1 MTDEKKHEQKYES
14 LNLNLF
20 TEAASDYKVN
30 SHSKNV
36 QEDKINVTERSDLEI
51 YDNQY
56 GFNVFEEKTNNEI
69 NMVISIDSDTDDHSP
84 TAENVEGRNSD
95 RLKQS
100 LSSQTLSPDTPSGVD
115 KIMENID
122 QLIQIKLAISE
133 GNIPNDASSDEIL
146 DYVKA
151 DTMEMRKENNTTRRF
166 QDVQEANTPEEGIHE
181 NQRLSI
187 LSVDSSADGDLVI
200 DENTITVTEPSSS
213 YETTENTIK
222 LWDKMLGNRDTHYDR
237 FVSSC
242 PEKLYLSCTR
252 DTAAASNELAGTQN
266 IHSRSGSFHSNDGKF
281 ELVGISGTC
290 KITGSS
296 SVTSDLFR
304 SSGQESPQKDDSSD
318 EIEDMCL
325 DAIRRLSLSAPE
337 HLSRHNSRDEFDN
350 KSTATPITTGTASPF
365 MFSNEAQEALGDDEL
380 RYRFAFCSDNSGP
393 TTDVESAYDRDIDML
408 SEEGCL
414 DRDGILKEEDLRRA
428 IFDAFHDLNCSHT
441 HATSLQPGVTCDSL
455 ELVGD
460 YDVVP
465 TDNLPGGGNKNEGT
479 GDPVKYHSSD
489 DDCNF
494 PLHHSNSKSY
504 APSNGILLDNE
515 RRHTLRSLLM
525 NAPPVPILHPHASA
539 DHNTPDGD
547 NINENAS
554 ECNGTDLEMDAVD
567 SISFTALKNHR
578 ANEASTGRLV
588 SPKVEQETEEQ
599 PSFET
604 NQNLNLHI
612 QNIGEQIFPDDP
624 DSCRDS
630 AFYGSREDT
639 SPDMPSL
646 PTVTIDYFVSTDTS
660 IQRMD
665 GSSPDRDGSL
675 IIEKE
680 DLDSDNDLSMTP
692 SMSISSFL
700 PSETQSVNI
709 PFSMTSKFSTSPETH
724 VTAASS
730 LPEYNFAQHEG
741 GINLQNVT
749 KKKRN
754 KKMSRRANSK
764 TGNETNRVA
773 ASDASQIKSKQRTI
787 TRSTSTSKRKSSPV
801 NRKCML
807 SLSQT
812 NSQVLK
818 INEKASAGRTSVS
831 LASSRQLQSR
841 KSNCSSMVNSDHKI
855 TDINRKMKKKVP
867 KQHKPNTLTF
877 KPDDVKLRP
886 PTRRGRDATKRRSWP
901 PMLSDQSFKKVG
913 LKRSLSF
920 RDGINRIN
928 SLTNGY
934 KDFVPLSPEK
944 RDISRRAHSE
954 GSVASSQLTIFR
966 QSNKIGRLLESNRRH
981 TENRITPRGTL
992 RDRQP
997 GEKYDKKAAKTQN
1010 LASAKKSTNARKIRK
1025 KDDQAQRKASSSTES
1040 FAKENL
1046 YSSEPSHVT
1055 KMSSKS
1061 SRSRSSRLYRSS
1073 CSEEGLRRQRNP
1085 SSSQDRSP
1093 TVRSRITSNSS
1104 APSTKTPPN
1113 TRKPSIPRKS
1123 APDFIQ
1129 QNRIKSTR
1137 QKPIG
1142 AIRALGSNLQ
1152 KASELSKL
1160 RRKIRAPEIK
1170 NYSSRKAHTF
1180 EKSLKKNKS
1189 PVKPKIY
1196 KAMHKRPMSGSDD
1209 TLGEASP
1216 NLPWNRTQ
1224 HNYQNKE
1231 NNEATIL
1238 NAAERAVI
1246 RIADERDKVQKK
1258 TFTKW
1263 INKHLVKTRRQVDNL
1278 YEDLRDGHNLIAL
1291 LEVLSGETLFS
1302 ISVEVSYDMAIC
1314 KECHRPTYE
1323 ICRQK
1328 CAGLHFSND
1337 LFKSPREG
1345 DYMNQMRLPREKGRM
1360 RFHRLQNVQI
1370 ALDYLKK
1377 RKLRLV
1383 NIRNDDITDGN
1394 PKLTLGLV
1402 WTIILHFQIEDI
1414 AVEGEDDLSAKQ
1426 ALLLWAQRNMEGY
1439 DDIRVTNFTSSWR
1452 DGKVFNAILHRNRPD
1467 LIDMDQVRKSDN
1479 KSNLENAF
1487 SALEKEVAV
1496 TRLLDP
1502 EDVDVD
1508 KPDERSLITYVSSL
1522 YDAFPKVPPFPISI
1536 TVEEWQFTWEE
1547 YRILVTSIL
1556 EWIQKQIVIL
1566 RRREG
1571 IPCQTVTE
1579 AKNLIHEIKL
1589 FQENELA
1596 RKEADKNLVSP
1607 KYCDLEQMSQKSLG
1621 RFEIPAGYEPA
1632 KVEAAWQELMAA
1644 NDEREGVLTAE
1655 YRRLEKL
1662 HNLVLK
1668 ITSEASECR
1677 TKLEGAEKLIKIIE
1691 AEGDDSDQMQKQV
1704 NALLG
1709 DSEKE
1714 IRVMFVDVQTL
1725 KDAEYH
1731 QADDMYKTVF
1741 LLHEK
1746 WVALRSTYTTA
1757 LKDAPNVR
1765 SAILARLRP
1774 KLQDT
1779 KEYISLQGALRW
1791 VADKTRETESF
1802 PLGDDL
1808 PKVENQLAV
1817 FKALEDEVDKFNAD
1831 VRECQK
1837 AKDAFDKGSEDCKRY
1852 CQDLSQL
1859 EVNYSLLQN
1868 AVEIREGQI
1877 SSLLKFIREA
1887 TQHLM
1892 WLNEIEDNE
1901 INRDFTQYTSDVE
1914 PLEKQLSRM
1923 KSDVQSHDTSFKS
1936 TIHDGERLVHENHP
1950 ARNTVQAYL
1959 TQLNNQWE
1967 WIQSLGYCLQQH
1979 ILQLNQYQQFHTDCG
1994 KAETFLRDRESDLDE
2009 KMREISPDTEPDRAE
2024 HIFRDIF
2031 QIKEDLEKFKPTVT
2045 NLIAR
2050 SKDIPCVEERPNPVI
2065 KDSKSTVQALC
2076 SYKQMNLSIA
2086 KSEEC
2091 ALVDKPQPT
2100 RWVVINSVQ
2109 QQGEAPSAIFVI
2121 PPPSAKS
2128 ISRAQALERDYL
2140 AFLELWRE
2148 RHARVQLLVAINN
2161 LQRSIGYVSS
2171 WTVESYRLLSPIER
2185 DQALRN
2191 LKDGLKGIEDTESND
2206 PTLTVKIASLR
2217 VEVQRCLKLAESLS
2231 KQMDQDD
2238 KDEEQCRTYIS
2249 RLNVILRRLNTID
2262 GVVSV
2267 RVKTALPRDVA
2278 SVQHVINDHESSVV
2292 ELKTIQPQYAEVR
2305 EGSKQIMERED
2316 CSAPSK
2322 EELGNQLEVV
2332 EKKWDRTWNISTLY
2346 FDKLKMVYVVVQS
2359 TKEAQNIV
2367 SGVETK
2373 IEENKEIPKDSD
2385 SLRKQQI
2392 IYQTANT
2399 KTHEMRDTLEKNHP
2413 LIVNLQRDAQK
2424 ANEIG
2429 TKLVK
2434 VANTQDNKVTEDV
2447 DVQKYTADVKDV
2459 VDRWQVCKVFVDERL
2474 TKFSDLLPKAQQG
2487 EADEQRAKSLID
2499 RLNKLLATLDSI
2511 STSQEA
2517 QMAVWLPRSVPA
2529 LQQAED
2535 SQGTVVKRVEDL
2547 KPEYDSAQTV
2557 VVNFIN
2563 EETSGLAPSI
2573 PFLRDTLHKVQ
2584 EKWAIVWLM
2593 THVYFEKI
2601 KGLLYTQSA
2610 IIECEKAVSSYE
2622 KIISERSHSTTDVDA
2637 LRKRNDIFQKLAA
2650 DIPVHDSNFDAL
2662 SKNLIST
2669 REVSHQLPP
2678 TIADKCNSDLEAY
2691 SNDIEDLQR
2700 RWEEAKSKL
2709 TMLAD
2714 QVKIQLPKMEKAAA
2728 QERLLS
2734 DILSRI
2740 RALSRGLDSITQSQ
2754 TARMQV
2760 SLPSE
2765 AMGLQKC
2772 QAQQKDVQNRLTDL
2786 SSDYEPLVSE
2796 CNNVLEHGD
2805 LESPTATTVREE
2817 CDKMTEKWIL
2827 LNEITGL
2834 FYAKIKVLHD
2844 VSELMHDVN
2853 VVVVTYEQTLDA
2865 NDHLPENDLNALRK
2879 QQALLKA
2886 LSDNIPTHEPKF
2898 PDVSETLEIAQATT
2912 KKLSEVSDIPEQD
2925 VPQRDRDFKDLEARW
2940 EEAKKRLQQRL
2951 ILLGQR
2957 IPIMEKVA
2965 SEEST
2970 AASLLPGV
2978 EAFIHE
2984 LERLESAQLVRAD
2997 VMLPSDVNAVSRVVQ
3012 QQKTTIEHFV
3022 NDVTPRYAAL
3032 LAQCRPLI
3040 EKEDSTAPSVTELKK
3055 GVEKMENKWELVD
3068 HLVKSYLKKVNALL
3082 ELLERLAVVRP
3093 ILKTYESEVSKSR
3106 PNEKSSVED
3115 LKACCATLQKLKSGV
3130 PVEDPK
3136 FDAVTKALKDAKDAV
3151 EKTDEGDQDIVAH
3164 EAECKEVAERWEKVK
3179 AELEIILAEVEARIP
3194 NAEKAASIEAKCKEL
3209 LPSLKKLIS
3218 ELDSLE
3224 HAIRARIGMCMPAE
3238 PESVEKAIAQQ
3249 KETSNRLDSLEPK
3262 YKQLS
3267 AEVEIILK
3275 SSDDETPSISQL
3287 KSEQKTV
3294 DKKWETV
3301 RYLSTLYIEKLDR
3314 LHDATEKARV
3324 ARVTIRQY
3332 EIYLIELDTMSSDV
3346 PGLKNQVQLLE
3357 KLDKEIPQHEP
3368 EFKTLEGAVKDLRDC
3383 GDKLGKYSG
3392 IDDLDAPQYQDIS
3405 DDLSQRWDEA
3415 KDQVKNRLNYAR
3427 VAEAKLS
3434 EYEDKAAKQN
3444 DHLGKTENILNSEEY
3459 SKVKT
3464 TSKDIADQIKD
3475 HEGLSD
3481 DIDSQQSN
3489 MDSLVV
3495 LATEFDDAAKKYDDT
3510 AAKFEPRDAEL
3521 AAKKKGSKTTTRI
3534 VVYEVTTI
3542 TRKYDKLKNLIS
3554 ERVDRYSVDYDK
3566 AKDREEKYDA
3576 FIARLGECEKVLST
3590 HETSQSAIPDAEDFD
3605 DDLDA
3610 LESMLEAQRA
3620 LMDEIL
3626 QQKPITDRACEE
3638 SREFLNEESDSL
3650 SAENSNLLDNLT
3662 NSTQSRG
3669 DQLYEEAARKLKE
3682 LEDAYDKA
3690 KQNKFALDEGLAN
3703 NLARLQQLEEEADGI
3718 NEDLRKFSE
3727 EECDASQ
3734 EISDEQT
3741 LESLQ
3746 KQLEQIKVINAQV
3759 LASTPGVNTAIK
3771 EAENFADEN
3780 KDKLAKDLA
3789 DELNAAKSALT
3800 RKWEIVKEAAS
3811 EMLRQLEEQ
3820 AKLAQD
3826 EEQRKAS
3833 ISSMLSELEPMLDHV
3848 REWVSQSHT
3857 KLDTE
3862 KPAEIDEKLM
3872 AKQFEMVEE
3881 HNKFISSPQEKIA
3894 NILERYKNL
3903 LESSDI
3909 KLVLAEDA
3917 VPARQNEVE
3926 DLEKERIALLDTT
3939 QKRMKSLSHAKAEL
3953 AQFCQGYSPFQCWLD
3968 DANKRCR
3975 SGKQAPKDISAL
3987 QAESRDISA
3996 LQSEISAHNADLRF
4010 LRITSKKLVEA
4021 AKAYNDTLDRAEDK
4035 PTKGEDDVIT
4045 DPTEREVEK
4054 LMTITESFYDDVVKQ
4069 AHDREQLLAD
4079 VLKKRAT
4086 YEASLPTVYPWLDQ
4100 TETQLNNIDERPLPV
4115 EPNALQIQ
4123 AKEVEQILQD
4133 VTNHAATVQK
4143 LEEAARDVIALP
4155 QEALE
4160 DSERNDIKNHAGTT
4174 RKRYDDLRCKATE
4187 KSTELNS
4194 ALSKSQGI
4202 SERLE
4207 SLLKWLDD
4215 VERQLGQ
4222 NKADTVAQI
4231 SKLNNSFEE
4240 ANKIN
4245 DSIKQRLPEVA
4256 EVKEVCSG
4264 LLGGRDG
4271 LATDSLH
4278 KRTSQLNTRFAQV
4291 EHGTS
4296 LRLGDL
4302 TELREKLAPFESNSN
4317 ELSDWIESIL
4327 DKLQTEDDSVPNE
4340 SQLPSAELKLKEIR
4354 DEVESKRP
4362 VIIQTL
4368 REGESIVGD
4377 CRISDATPARD
4388 VMSHLSSSWEELQE
4402 ILAEMEEDVT
4412 ARREQMTSFE
4422 KSMADFTS
4430 WMKSVDDAVG
4440 DMKDSIVLK
4449 TLEEQIE
4456 KTQELLD
4463 SWEGKTKDLDR
4474 IYDLGSFD
4482 LKSNISPSR
4491 RRLRAHRRKNKG
4503 MRKSR
4508 ARLNQKEETIDS
4520 NSANGKGPTEA
4531 QLEDINTMFED
4542 LSDKMSDKQAS
4553 LLEIK
4558 EMRTNFDNQ
4567 SNEIEEILKSAE
4579 SEKDAWDKS
4588 LESSEKADI
4597 GAMKNKLVEHKKW
4610 RENFLSHTNE
4620 LRNAT
4625 NVSVKLCEPKPRA
4638 EGVPDVQDQI
4648 KDIND
4653 RWKKVLEDSDQYVSE
4668 LESSFGALG
4677 DFNTRA
4683 AQLKDWLADKRNM
4696 LNMLGAT
4703 VCDRTVLA
4711 TQSQQVE
4718 HLQKDVDCKKPHIE
4732 SLVDV
4737 AKTLPNANEVQN
4749 DLSVIEGQ
4757 WADLKRDLVNRKSS
4771 IDGMVNKVNELDKLS
4786 KEVCDWSKDISSS
4799 IDEQMKKLDSRLE
4812 NLRHEET
4819 EIKKVIEAQ
4828 VKPNANKVER
4838 CKQIVEELTK
4848 ETSDESIEMMN
4859 EKSLAAE
4866 RALEGAKNKLETYE
4880 IILKEAQEKSLTF
4893 GKLSVELSSWIS
4905 DGHDTVKLCIPALA
4919 EEDLLK
4925 KQEELSNL
4933 LEKAEHKKAE
4943 DLKIVTECA
4952 DRLKELCPADAGV
4965 IESKKCILS
4974 TDLDK
4979 LIESILKADQCIVE
4993 LLQRLHEF
5001 ENLSAE
5007 LGDKI
5012 SDGEKQL
5019 KEHKIIPHEARTDRH
5034 VEALKILQGELA
5046 SLASQV
5052 VYLEDFAAE
5061 LSKDSPTG
5069 NDYASK
5075 RVTETADDIN
5085 KRFRS
5090 LKMSLDAE
5098 CGKLADTVQQTE
5110 NVQEKVRDL
5119 MSRLNDIEEEC
5130 DQCEPVGR
5138 NETTLHAQNN
5148 EMTKLFQK
5156 RDLLHDEIVQ
5166 LQSMYKIMVTNGDIM
5181 DDYNLQREVEMITRK
5196 DQRLGARLG
5205 QRKDEIT
5212 RILEQV
5218 NTFFTKM
5225 AKAIEEINNIFEA
5238 ESNLGTDASTVDEIL
5253 RQQKEFENL
5262 RQNSFEPLQA
5272 TVQTLNYNG
5281 HALVI
5286 SAAPSVPTNH
5296 ITDALETLERLW
5308 NELANNVNA
5317 RSLNLQKAL
5326 LSCGRFQ
5333 DVFASLSSW
5342 LNDAEQLAASQ
5353 KCPSWEYK
5361 VLLAQIEEQ
5370 KVLQRMVASH
5380 QEAVLSFLRD
5390 GSQISSDA
5398 SPESREKI
5406 NKQLHEFKQRWE
5418 TLCAN
5423 VESRDSQL
5431 KSMIG
5436 DAKRFHELTEDFS
5449 EWLEKTERC
5458 HANNDVIGTQVER
5471 IQEQLI
5477 EQQKLTDDIGKHQ
5490 RQLADICD
5498 TPLLSKTSEYSLE
5511 LLQGL
5516 QTKIESIKGRY
5527 EALRDRVEGRTAIMK
5542 ENLRLCR
5549 LFNKDHLRLF
5559 AFLSEAALRL
5569 QDGQSTLSDARPPP
5583 VGEVYLEVKEIHEQI
5598 VSKQSTVEAAM
5609 NEGKQ
5614 LMMKC
5619 SGEDTIQVQEKLESI
5634 KVKYADLQSRS
5645 AERVDSLDRCLNLSQ
5660 EMQKAHVA
5668 LNEWLDANDTSLL
5681 NLGLDVKDV
5690 DAVRQSK
5697 SFSGEETKKLDD
5709 LIQTI
5714 HPEEY
5719 EPVLKTIKKCAK
5731 ELSRVASRWG
5741 DEPLQSVV
5749 SEDESRFNAL
5759 KAALQRHKNSKKLTE
5774 EKLESFY
5781 EHAKSCDKNLD
5792 GFSSRMDDFVL
5803 ITSLAPEHLKEKAEN
5818 QKELNEDLA
5827 SSRGRVHSVSDEGE
5841 SLAHLCDEDDKDKI
5855 EKQVNALESKLSD
5868 IVQKYKASSI
5878 ERSLPL
5884 AASYVEAKD
5893 DLLPWIEETNGVIES
5908 FKPPAI
5914 LEDELKSQQKE
5925 AKNELLLATYAYK
5938 ALRDDVSEHRPYVD
5952 KLNKIGGQLAQ
5963 IMVADNPGLAAEV
5976 VQSTDD
5982 INKQY
5987 AGIREAVRGRC
5998 VNLENALGES
6008 NQFFERMK
6016 ALLEQLTN
6024 ANSNLRSLPPV
6035 VLEMDKIKE
6044 RINKVKH
6051 QEVELGK
6058 LLPTYNSIKTQGE
6071 TLLSRT
6077 NENALGGSKQVVKD
6091 KLATMETA
6099 WKDLSELI
6107 ANLLRE
6113 LGELLNSALRFWND
6127 AESLHNLLK
6136 ELDTIIG
6143 QEVGEPSIDLVAVKQ
6158 QIEVLETLCEEMS
6171 NLEKDLDTVRLEAT
6185 ELCSTDDIAQQPGDH
6200 PHTMEVK
6207 KVLDEL
6213 NGTWS
6218 DLQDNVAKTKT
6229 KLDEA
6234 LNSAVEYQEAVQR
6247 MLDLLNEGSEKVDNM
6262 APVATELDTVKLQME
6277 EMKGL
6282 RAQTQSN
6289 QMELERLCNFGDQA
6303 ASQAKDDAEK
6313 ANLKASVSDMRNSW
6327 KELNNKILAR
6337 QHDLET
6343 AMLALGQLHHAINEI
6358 AAWLDKTEQH
6368 LDNQAPP
6375 LTDNPQQVEI
6385 ELAKHKILWNDI
6397 SAHKVTLDS
6406 ITAAAHELSF
6416 SATEAGSDPNK
6427 KEGVEAKMGELN
6439 SQWEEVNAKA
6449 QARQWELEEALE
6461 KAKGHQ
6467 QELDLLTR
6475 WLQDKENAL
6484 GQNAPYGGLPETAL
6498 EQLNT
6503 HKELMDELEKRKEGA
6518 DKFLSFDSGTNQV
6531 EADLFREKLKVVEGK
6546 MVLRKAKL
6554 EEVYQQA
6561 NEFHNNLQAF
6571 RKWLTS
6577 SEKALD
6583 TNPPPSV
6590 VFETLEDQLAKQ
6602 KEFEDD
6608 VHSHRDILL
6617 ELENAG
6623 SRLKYFSQKQDGILI
6638 KNLLLSVHARWDK
6651 VTSKTSER
6659 SYVLNECHKKAKQ
6672 FYDSRDKLCDWLEA
6686 AQQRLAETY
6695 EATSDPDK
6703 IKIQLDDHKEFQ
6715 RAIGSKR
6722 PVYDATTRS
6731 GKALRE
6737 KGHSYGDKS
6746 HVDEK
6751 LRQLKEKWDT
6761 LCGKASER
6769 QNTLE
6774 EALMVSGRL
6783 IDAIESLLDW
6793 LYKVEPSVAADS
6805 PVHGDVH
6812 TVANLIDHHN
6822 DLLSDIKTR
6831 EVVVRSLEKSSADL
6845 AESADSSWV
6854 KGQMQELSMRWEA
6867 LCKFAKV
6874 KEARLGSAKAQAEE
6888 FQVSTN
6894 DILAWLSAAET
6905 NLRLNQQL
6913 PDDEFQLQELK
6924 ASNHEF
6930 MSESERKKT
6939 ELERCI
6945 LLGNSILEQAHPD
6958 AISQLKHWL
6967 RVLQSRWDEVVTWA
6981 QQHGERI
6988 DSAIGD
6994 MEAKAALMEKL
7005 MGWLKNAEHNLDVSN
7020 DQPMPES
7027 IEAIE
7032 TLIAEH
7038 QTFQD
7043 EMQKLQPDY
7052 DKLSRTTKRRPTR
7065 PDILKKGKNQDIL
7078 SDDETPSAQ
7087 LQNKWQRVW
7096 FKVLDRQ
7103 QKLQHAHDT
7112 AKQLASMDSFSFD
7125 KWRSRYMKWMKNK
7138 KSRVM
7143 DFFRRIDTDGDG
7155 KITRKEFIDGIIKSK
7170 FPTTLVEMER
7180 VADIFDQ
7187 DKDGFIDYYEFVA
7200 ALHPNKESYK
7210 PATDADKIEDEVVRQ
7225 VAKCTCEK
7233 RFQVQQIS
7241 ENKYRFFMG
7250 SQFGDNQQLRLVR
7263 ILRSTVM
7270 VRVGGGWMALDEFL
7284 VKNDPCRAP
7293 AEKSSSTPILRRKM
7307 LLSLDAIIDRH
7318 TRKYSVKTSKPK
7330 TAFLRTPQN
7339 WESLDVPTLTQKKSI
7354 SASKIPRLR
7363 RATSMDS
7370 DIDNASPT
7378 LRRDENYSSQCN
7390 LYEYTQNPE
7399 DDHNDETDS
7408 EISNDISLISKL
7420 LSVKFGRYNND
7431 MDSEDNLDQSS
7442 SENGSAVLETSSH
7455 AKGRT
7460 NSELREKFI
7469 LPAGSSQQMTAFR
7482 TKRGGT
7488 PRSLQSSRPTSRGS
7502 SRTASPSRHTITS
7515 GIHPTPHRSNGH
7527 ECPKHK
7533 SVRSRASSGS
7543 SDRSST
7549 PSISS
7554 AEAPTAGDTSVSS
7567 SAVLSPPNHPSRHST
7582 PVKSSTPKATG
7593 SLSRSSAADTPRRS
7607 KIPTKGAPRKII
7619 KK

>member
-20 TEAASDYKVN
+20 TEVASDYKVN

-69 NMVISIDSDTDDHSP
+69 NMVISIDSDTDDHST
-84 TAENVEGRNSD
+84 TAENVEGKNSD

-100 LSSQTLSPDTPSGVD
+100 LSSQTLSPDTPTGVD

-222 LWDKMLGNRDTHYDR
+222 LWDEMLGNRDTHYDR
-237 FVSSC
+237 FISSC

-337 HLSRHNSRDEFDN
+337 HLSRHNSRDEFD

-525 NAPPVPILHPHASA
+525 NTPPVPILHPHASA

-604 NQNLNLHI
+604 NRNLNLHI

-630 AFYGSREDT
+630 AFYGSREDP

-692 SMSISSFL
+692 SISISSFL

-831 LASSRQLQSR
+831 LASSRQLESR
-841 KSNCSSMVNSDHKI
+841 KSNCSPMVNSDHKI

-886 PTRRGRDATKRRSWP
+886 STRRGRDATKRRSWP
-901 PMLSDQSFKKVG
+901 PMMSDQSFKKVG

-981 TENRITPRGTL
+981 NENRITPRRTL

-1010 LASAKKSTNARKIRK
+1010 LASLKKSTNARKIRK

-1180 EKSLKKNKS
+1180 EESLKKNRS

-1291 LEVLSGETLFS
+1291 LEVLSGETL
-1302 ISVEVSYDMAIC
+1302 
-1314 KECHRPTYE
+1314 
-1323 ICRQK
+1323 
-1328 CAGLHFSND
+1328 
-1337 LFKSPREG
+1337 PREG

-1691 AEGDDSDQMQKQV
+1691 TEGDDSDQMQKQV

-1914 PLEKQLSRM
+1914 PLVKQLSRM

-2031 QIKEDLEKFKPTVT
+2031 FEFSQIKEDLEKFKPTVT
-2045 NLIAR
+2045 NLIGR

-2065 KDSKSTVQALC
+2065 KDSKPTVQALC

-2091 ALVDKPQPT
+2091 ALLDKPQPT

-2171 WTVESYRLLSPIER
+2171 WTIESYRLLSPIER
-2185 DQALRN
+2185 DQALKN
-2191 LKDGLKGIEDTESND
+2191 LKDGLKGIEDAESND

-2217 VEVQRCLKLAESLS
+2217 VEVQRCLKLAESLA

-2322 EELGNQLEVV
+2322 EELGNQLGVV

-2392 IYQTANT
+2392 IYQ
-2399 KTHEMRDTLEKNHP
+2399 EMRDTLEKNHP

-2865 NDHLPENDLNALRK
+2865 NDHLPEKDLNALRK

-3040 EKEDSTAPSVTELKK
+3040 EKENSTAPSVTELKK

-3521 AAKKKGSKTTTRI
+3521 AAKKKGTKTTTRI

-3566 AKDREEKYDA
+3566 AKDREDAAKREEEERNSKTTTITEITTTTTSKKKKSKKDILFDTAFRRQASLFDLDEAGCVSPETTEQLQLGNVTEEDVAPSLHQYLVGQQPISGIIVKKANNKKMSISEAMIRGIIMTGTGLALIEAQAGCGNIIDPHTGNMMTVDEAIKKGLAEKKYEDALQRAEKAVTGYPDPVTGKILSLYEAMNKKFVVESHGIRLLEAQIATGGLIDPRANHRVSIQVAYRRGLFDERMNAILEDPSDDTKGFFDPNTKKNHTYLELMSKSKVDPVTGVRCLEITRDDIDLKRVTMEITEIITTTTTKRKRRQDIRFKTAFRRKASLVDLFEAGLVTEEQMIGLEAGTIQEENVASQLQQYLFGGEEPIAGIIMEKTGEKLSINDAVRKTIIKRGTGIELLEAQAATGNIIDPKNASKLSVDEAAKSGLIDALHVDTLHRAERAVYGYKLPGTNTILSLFEAMKKGLVVESRGVRLLEAQIATGGLIDPRAAHRVPIAVAYERGLFDERMNQILEDPSDDTKGFFDPNTQENLSYLDLMERCITEEDTGLRFLVLKEKKSKRRSKKEESVKKEVTRERTKKDSPRKTVTTEERSEVDGKTSRKTKTVEKITVTHEMAKKTEPVTRDDITFKTGYRREAKLGDLVKTGVVSEEIATQLEHGTIKHSDVYDKIRRNLVGDEPIGGILVESTSEKLSINEAAKRGFLTRGTALQFLEAQAATGNIIDPKSGERLGVMDSYSSGLIDRLHIDPLERAERAVLGYKEKGSGNVLSLFECMRKGLVTETRGIRLLEAQIATGGLIDPRLNHRLPISVAYKQGIFDERMNEILEDPSDDTKGFFDPNSMKNSSYLDLVQKCIQDPKTGIKLLEVKGTGGQQTEGTGKTKNRKDIKFNTGFLRTASAIDLLEAGIITEETIIALERGLISEENVAASISMYLHGEQPIAGLILEATGEKLSILEAVQQGIIKRGTGLELLEAQAATGTIIDPRSGDRMSVTDA
-3576 FIARLGECEKVLST
+3576 FGKGLVDNTQR
-3590 HETSQSAIPDAEDFD
+3590 
-3605 DDLDA
+3605 DA
-3610 LESMLEAQRA
+3610 LERAQRAVTGYRDPITRHTLSLFEAMRKGYVTESRGIRLLEAQIATGGLIDPNAAHRVPISVAFRRGIFDKKMNDILEDPSDDTKGFFDPNTNANLTYLELMSRCQTEPDSGMVFLILKDKRSSKRSKSSSSSRKKRRTTQRTRKVIIVDPATGKELSVREAHKKGLIDSETAKQLMAQEGEWEETEGSSSKSKKVPPSEQAPIVDSQTGASITIDDAVDKSLVDKGTAAKFKLGEISVDELTSRLALLSHGINGPIGGIIDLKKGECITIAEAERRRLVDGTTSQRLLEAQAATGGIVNPANAARMTINDAISAGVIDKRA
-3620 LMDEIL
+3620 GQRIEKAEMAFRGFQDRRTKEICSLGEAMKKGLCYYDAGLRLLEYQYVTGGVVDPNNGSRISVDEAIERKWIDQRTSDRL
-3626 QQKPITDRACEE
+3626 TDLRRYAR
-3638 SREFLNEESDSL
+3638 SIVDLKT
-3650 SAENSNLLDNLT
+3650 NLLLT
-3662 NSTQSRG
+3662 
-3669 DQLYEEAARKLKE
+3669 
-3682 LEDAYDKA
+3682 
-3690 KQNKFALDEGLAN
+3690 
-3703 NLARLQQLEEEADGI
+3703 
-3718 NEDLRKFSE
+3718 
-3727 EECDASQ
+3727 
-3734 EISDEQT
+3734 
-3741 LESLQ
+3741 
-3746 KQLEQIKVINAQV
+3746 
-3759 LASTPGVNTAIK
+3759 
-3771 EAENFADEN
+3771 
-3780 KDKLAKDLA
+3780 
-3789 DELNAAKSALT
+3789 
-3800 RKWEIVKEAAS
+3800 
-3811 EMLRQLEEQ
+3811 
-3820 AKLAQD
+3820 
-3826 EEQRKAS
+3826 
-3833 ISSMLSELEPMLDHV
+3833 
-3848 REWVSQSHT
+3848 
-3857 KLDTE
+3857 
-3862 KPAEIDEKLM
+3862 
-3872 AKQFEMVEE
+3872 
-3881 HNKFISSPQEKIA
+3881 
-3894 NILERYKNL
+3894 
-3903 LESSDI
+3903 
-3909 KLVLAEDA
+3909 
-3917 VPARQNEVE
+3917 
-3926 DLEKERIALLDTT
+3926 
-3939 QKRMKSLSHAKAEL
+3939 
-3953 AQFCQGYSPFQCWLD
+3953 
-3968 DANKRCR
+3968 
-3975 SGKQAPKDISAL
+3975 
-3987 QAESRDISA
+3987 
-3996 LQSEISAHNADLRF
+3996 
-4010 LRITSKKLVEA
+4010 
-4021 AKAYNDTLDRAEDK
+4021 
-4035 PTKGEDDVIT
+4035 
-4045 DPTEREVEK
+4045 
-4054 LMTITESFYDDVVKQ
+4054 
-4069 AHDREQLLAD
+4069 
-4079 VLKKRAT
+4079 
-4086 YEASLPTVYPWLDQ
+4086 YP
-4100 TETQLNNIDERPLPV
+4100 
-4115 EPNALQIQ
+4115 
-4123 AKEVEQILQD
+4123 
-4133 VTNHAATVQK
+4133 
-4143 LEEAARDVIALP
+4143 
-4155 QEALE
+4155 EALE
-4160 DSERNDIKNHAGTT
+4160 Q
-4174 RKRYDDLRCKATE
+4174 AT
-4187 KSTELNS
+4187 
-4194 ALSKSQGI
+4194 
-4202 SERLE
+4202 
-4207 SLLKWLDD
+4207 
-4215 VERQLGQ
+4215 
-4222 NKADTVAQI
+4222 
-4231 SKLNNSFEE
+4231 
-4240 ANKIN
+4240 
-4245 DSIKQRLPEVA
+4245 
-4256 EVKEVCSG
+4256 
-4264 LLGGRDG
+4264 
-4271 LATDSLH
+4271 
-4278 KRTSQLNTRFAQV
+4278 
-4291 EHGTS
+4291 
-4296 LRLGDL
+4296 
-4302 TELREKLAPFESNSN
+4302 
-4317 ELSDWIESIL
+4317 
-4327 DKLQTEDDSVPNE
+4327 
-4340 SQLPSAELKLKEIR
+4340 
-4354 DEVESKRP
+4354 
-4362 VIIQTL
+4362 
-4368 REGESIVGD
+4368 
-4377 CRISDATPARD
+4377 
-4388 VMSHLSSSWEELQE
+4388 
-4402 ILAEMEEDVT
+4402 
-4412 ARREQMTSFE
+4412 
-4422 KSMADFTS
+4422 
-4430 WMKSVDDAVG
+4430 
-4440 DMKDSIVLK
+4440 
-4449 TLEEQIE
+4449 
-4456 KTQELLD
+4456 LD
-4463 SWEGKTKDLDR
+4463 SHTGLRVMEALPRIDR
-4474 IYDLGSFD
+4474 
-4482 LKSNISPSR
+4482 N
-4491 RRLRAHRRKNKG
+4491 
-4503 MRKSR
+4503 
-4508 ARLNQKEETIDS
+4508 ARLAGGLTIRAGS
-4520 NSANGKGPTEA
+4520 
-4531 QLEDINTMFED
+4531 M
-4542 LSDKMSDKQAS
+4542 
-4553 LLEIK
+4553 
-4558 EMRTNFDNQ
+4558 Q
-4567 SNEIEEILKSAE
+4567 S
-4579 SEKDAWDKS
+4579 
-4588 LESSEKADI
+4588 
-4597 GAMKNKLVEHKKW
+4597 
-4610 RENFLSHTNE
+4610 
-4620 LRNAT
+4620 
-4625 NVSVKLCEPKPRA
+4625 
-4638 EGVPDVQDQI
+4638 
-4648 KDIND
+4648 
-4653 RWKKVLEDSDQYVSE
+4653 
-4668 LESSFGALG
+4668 
-4677 DFNTRA
+4677 
-4683 AQLKDWLADKRNM
+4683 
-4696 LNMLGAT
+4696 
-4703 VCDRTVLA
+4703 
-4711 TQSQQVE
+4711 
-4718 HLQKDVDCKKPHIE
+4718 
-4732 SLVDV
+4732 
-4737 AKTLPNANEVQN
+4737 
-4749 DLSVIEGQ
+4749 
-4757 WADLKRDLVNRKSS
+4757 
-4771 IDGMVNKVNELDKLS
+4771 
-4786 KEVCDWSKDISSS
+4786 
-4799 IDEQMKKLDSRLE
+4799 
-4812 NLRHEET
+4812 
-4819 EIKKVIEAQ
+4819 
-4828 VKPNANKVER
+4828 
-4838 CKQIVEELTK
+4838 
-4848 ETSDESIEMMN
+4848 
-4859 EKSLAAE
+4859 
-4866 RALEGAKNKLETYE
+4866 
-4880 IILKEAQEKSLTF
+4880 SLT
-4893 GKLSVELSSWIS
+4893 SS
-4905 DGHDTVKLCIPALA
+4905 
-4919 EEDLLK
+4919 
-4925 KQEELSNL
+4925 
-4933 LEKAEHKKAE
+4933 
-4943 DLKIVTECA
+4943 
-4952 DRLKELCPADAGV
+4952 
-4965 IESKKCILS
+4965 
-4974 TDLDK
+4974 
-4979 LIESILKADQCIVE
+4979 
-4993 LLQRLHEF
+4993 
-5001 ENLSAE
+5001 
-5007 LGDKI
+5007 
-5012 SDGEKQL
+5012 
-5019 KEHKIIPHEARTDRH
+5019 
-5034 VEALKILQGELA
+5034 
-5046 SLASQV
+5046 
-5052 VYLEDFAAE
+5052 
-5061 LSKDSPTG
+5061 
-5069 NDYASK
+5069 
-5075 RVTETADDIN
+5075 
-5085 KRFRS
+5085 
-5090 LKMSLDAE
+5090 
-5098 CGKLADTVQQTE
+5098 
-5110 NVQEKVRDL
+5110 
-5119 MSRLNDIEEEC
+5119 
-5130 DQCEPVGR
+5130 
-5138 NETTLHAQNN
+5138 
-5148 EMTKLFQK
+5148 
-5156 RDLLHDEIVQ
+5156 
-5166 LQSMYKIMVTNGDIM
+5166 
-5181 DDYNLQREVEMITRK
+5181 
-5196 DQRLGARLG
+5196 
-5205 QRKDEIT
+5205 
-5212 RILEQV
+5212 
-5218 NTFFTKM
+5218 
-5225 AKAIEEINNIFEA
+5225 
-5238 ESNLGTDASTVDEIL
+5238 
-5253 RQQKEFENL
+5253 
-5262 RQNSFEPLQA
+5262 
-5272 TVQTLNYNG
+5272 
-5281 HALVI
+5281 
-5286 SAAPSVPTNH
+5286 
-5296 ITDALETLERLW
+5296 
-5308 NELANNVNA
+5308 
-5317 RSLNLQKAL
+5317 
-5326 LSCGRFQ
+5326 
-5333 DVFASLSSW
+5333 
-5342 LNDAEQLAASQ
+5342 
-5353 KCPSWEYK
+5353 
-5361 VLLAQIEEQ
+5361 
-5370 KVLQRMVASH
+5370 
-5380 QEAVLSFLRD
+5380 
-5390 GSQISSDA
+5390 
-5398 SPESREKI
+5398 
-5406 NKQLHEFKQRWE
+5406 
-5418 TLCAN
+5418 
-5423 VESRDSQL
+5423 
-5431 KSMIG
+5431 
-5436 DAKRFHELTEDFS
+5436 
-5449 EWLEKTERC
+5449 
-5458 HANNDVIGTQVER
+5458 
-5471 IQEQLI
+5471 
-5477 EQQKLTDDIGKHQ
+5477 
-5490 RQLADICD
+5490 
-5498 TPLLSKTSEYSLE
+5498 
-5511 LLQGL
+5511 
-5516 QTKIESIKGRY
+5516 
-5527 EALRDRVEGRTAIMK
+5527 
-5542 ENLRLCR
+5542 
-5549 LFNKDHLRLF
+5549 
-5559 AFLSEAALRL
+5559 
-5569 QDGQSTLSDARPPP
+5569 
-5583 VGEVYLEVKEIHEQI
+5583 
-5598 VSKQSTVEAAM
+5598 
-5609 NEGKQ
+5609 
-5614 LMMKC
+5614 
-5619 SGEDTIQVQEKLESI
+5619 
-5634 KVKYADLQSRS
+5634 
-5645 AERVDSLDRCLNLSQ
+5645 
-5660 EMQKAHVA
+5660 
-5668 LNEWLDANDTSLL
+5668 
-5681 NLGLDVKDV
+5681 
-5690 DAVRQSK
+5690 
-5697 SFSGEETKKLDD
+5697 
-5709 LIQTI
+5709 
-5714 HPEEY
+5714 
-5719 EPVLKTIKKCAK
+5719 
-5731 ELSRVASRWG
+5731 
-5741 DEPLQSVV
+5741 
-5749 SEDESRFNAL
+5749 
-5759 KAALQRHKNSKKLTE
+5759 
-5774 EKLESFY
+5774 
-5781 EHAKSCDKNLD
+5781 
-5792 GFSSRMDDFVL
+5792 
-5803 ITSLAPEHLKEKAEN
+5803 
-5818 QKELNEDLA
+5818 LA
-5827 SSRGRVHSVSDEGE
+5827 SSR
-5841 SLAHLCDEDDKDKI
+5841 
-5855 EKQVNALESKLSD
+5855 
-5868 IVQKYKASSI
+5868 
-5878 ERSLPL
+5878 
-5884 AASYVEAKD
+5884 
-5893 DLLPWIEETNGVIES
+5893 
-5908 FKPPAI
+5908 
-5914 LEDELKSQQKE
+5914 
-5925 AKNELLLATYAYK
+5925 
-5938 ALRDDVSEHRPYVD
+5938 
-5952 KLNKIGGQLAQ
+5952 
-5963 IMVADNPGLAAEV
+5963 
-5976 VQSTDD
+5976 
-5982 INKQY
+5982 
-5987 AGIREAVRGRC
+5987 
-5998 VNLENALGES
+5998 
-6008 NQFFERMK
+6008 
-6016 ALLEQLTN
+6016 
-6024 ANSNLRSLPPV
+6024 
-6035 VLEMDKIKE
+6035 
-6044 RINKVKH
+6044 
-6051 QEVELGK
+6051 
-6058 LLPTYNSIKTQGE
+6058 
-6071 TLLSRT
+6071 
-6077 NENALGGSKQVVKD
+6077 
-6091 KLATMETA
+6091 
-6099 WKDLSELI
+6099 
-6107 ANLLRE
+6107 
-6113 LGELLNSALRFWND
+6113 
-6127 AESLHNLLK
+6127 AESPIGSPK
-6136 ELDTIIG
+6136 RRGSFDDDT
-6143 QEVGEPSIDLVAVKQ
+6143 S
-6158 QIEVLETLCEEMS
+6158 
-6171 NLEKDLDTVRLEAT
+6171 
-6185 ELCSTDDIAQQPGDH
+6185 
-6200 PHTMEVK
+6200 
-6207 KVLDEL
+6207 
-6213 NGTWS
+6213 
-6218 DLQDNVAKTKT
+6218 
-6229 KLDEA
+6229 
-6234 LNSAVEYQEAVQR
+6234 
-6247 MLDLLNEGSEKVDNM
+6247 
-6262 APVATELDTVKLQME
+6262 
-6277 EMKGL
+6277 
-6282 RAQTQSN
+6282 
-6289 QMELERLCNFGDQA
+6289 
-6303 ASQAKDDAEK
+6303 
-6313 ANLKASVSDMRNSW
+6313 
-6327 KELNNKILAR
+6327 
-6337 QHDLET
+6337 
-6343 AMLALGQLHHAINEI
+6343 
-6358 AAWLDKTEQH
+6358 
-6368 LDNQAPP
+6368 P
-6375 LTDNPQQVEI
+6375 LT
-6385 ELAKHKILWNDI
+6385 
-6397 SAHKVTLDS
+6397 S
-6406 ITAAAHELSF
+6406 
-6416 SATEAGSDPNK
+6416 
-6427 KEGVEAKMGELN
+6427 
-6439 SQWEEVNAKA
+6439 
-6449 QARQWELEEALE
+6449 
-6461 KAKGHQ
+6461 
-6467 QELDLLTR
+6467 
-6475 WLQDKENAL
+6475 
-6484 GQNAPYGGLPETAL
+6484 
-6498 EQLNT
+6498 
-6503 HKELMDELEKRKEGA
+6503 
-6518 DKFLSFDSGTNQV
+6518 
-6531 EADLFREKLKVVEGK
+6531 
-6546 MVLRKAKL
+6546 
-6554 EEVYQQA
+6554 
-6561 NEFHNNLQAF
+6561 
-6571 RKWLTS
+6571 
-6577 SEKALD
+6577 
-6583 TNPPPSV
+6583 
-6590 VFETLEDQLAKQ
+6590 
-6602 KEFEDD
+6602 
-6608 VHSHRDILL
+6608 
-6617 ELENAG
+6617 
-6623 SRLKYFSQKQDGILI
+6623 
-6638 KNLLLSVHARWDK
+6638 
-6651 VTSKTSER
+6651 
-6659 SYVLNECHKKAKQ
+6659 
-6672 FYDSRDKLCDWLEA
+6672 
-6686 AQQRLAETY
+6686 
-6695 EATSDPDK
+6695 
-6703 IKIQLDDHKEFQ
+6703 
-6715 RAIGSKR
+6715 
-6722 PVYDATTRS
+6722 
-6731 GKALRE
+6731 
-6737 KGHSYGDKS
+6737 
-6746 HVDEK
+6746 
-6751 LRQLKEKWDT
+6751 
-6761 LCGKASER
+6761 
-6769 QNTLE
+6769 
-6774 EALMVSGRL
+6774 
-6783 IDAIESLLDW
+6783 
-6793 LYKVEPSVAADS
+6793 
-6805 PVHGDVH
+6805 
-6812 TVANLIDHHN
+6812 
-6822 DLLSDIKTR
+6822 
-6831 EVVVRSLEKSSADL
+6831 
-6845 AESADSSWV
+6845 
-6854 KGQMQELSMRWEA
+6854 
-6867 LCKFAKV
+6867 
-6874 KEARLGSAKAQAEE
+6874 
-6888 FQVSTN
+6888 
-6894 DILAWLSAAET
+6894 
-6905 NLRLNQQL
+6905 
-6913 PDDEFQLQELK
+6913 
-6924 ASNHEF
+6924 
-6930 MSESERKKT
+6930 
-6939 ELERCI
+6939 
-6945 LLGNSILEQAHPD
+6945 
-6958 AISQLKHWL
+6958 
-6967 RVLQSRWDEVVTWA
+6967 
-6981 QQHGERI
+6981 
-6988 DSAIGD
+6988 
-6994 MEAKAALMEKL
+6994 
-7005 MGWLKNAEHNLDVSN
+7005 
-7020 DQPMPES
+7020 
-7027 IEAIE
+7027 
-7032 TLIAEH
+7032 
-7038 QTFQD
+7038 
-7043 EMQKLQPDY
+7043 
-7052 DKLSRTTKRRPTR
+7052 
-7065 PDILKKGKNQDIL
+7065 
-7078 SDDETPSAQ
+7078 
-7087 LQNKWQRVW
+7087 
-7096 FKVLDRQ
+7096 
-7103 QKLQHAHDT
+7103 
-7112 AKQLASMDSFSFD
+7112 
-7125 KWRSRYMKWMKNK
+7125 
-7138 KSRVM
+7138 
-7143 DFFRRIDTDGDG
+7143 
-7155 KITRKEFIDGIIKSK
+7155 
-7170 FPTTLVEMER
+7170 
-7180 VADIFDQ
+7180 
-7187 DKDGFIDYYEFVA
+7187 
-7200 ALHPNKESYK
+7200 
-7210 PATDADKIEDEVVRQ
+7210 
-7225 VAKCTCEK
+7225 
-7233 RFQVQQIS
+7233 
-7241 ENKYRFFMG
+7241 
-7250 SQFGDNQQLRLVR
+7250 
-7263 ILRSTVM
+7263 
-7270 VRVGGGWMALDEFL
+7270 
-7284 VKNDPCRAP
+7284 
-7293 AEKSSSTPILRRKM
+7293 
-7307 LLSLDAIIDRH
+7307 
-7318 TRKYSVKTSKPK
+7318 
-7330 TAFLRTPQN
+7330 
-7339 WESLDVPTLTQKKSI
+7339 
-7354 SASKIPRLR
+7354 
-7363 RATSMDS
+7363 
-7370 DIDNASPT
+7370 
-7378 LRRDENYSSQCN
+7378 
-7390 LYEYTQNPE
+7390 
-7399 DDHNDETDS
+7399 
-7408 EISNDISLISKL
+7408 
-7420 LSVKFGRYNND
+7420 
-7431 MDSEDNLDQSS
+7431 
-7442 SENGSAVLETSSH
+7442 
-7455 AKGRT
+7455 
-7460 NSELREKFI
+7460 
-7469 LPAGSSQQMTAFR
+7469 
-7482 TKRGGT
+7482 
-7488 PRSLQSSRPTSRGS
+7488 
-7502 SRTASPSRHTITS
+7502 
-7515 GIHPTPHRSNGH
+7515 
-7527 ECPKHK
+7527 
-7533 SVRSRASSGS
+7533 
-7543 SDRSST
+7543 
-7549 PSISS
+7549 
-7554 AEAPTAGDTSVSS
+7554 
-7567 SAVLSPPNHPSRHST
+7567 
-7582 PVKSSTPKATG
+7582 
-7593 SLSRSSAADTPRRS
+7593 
-7607 KIPTKGAPRKII
+7607 PRK
-7619 KK
+7619 